1 MRQPKQIKE
10 ELSIVGTLKDLCLS
24 YEEISVMK
32 MRKIRSFVLQT
43 REFYSNLSQVYYN
56 VKRSYKDTIE
66 ILEKKRRFK
75 KALPVN
81 LSNKLQK
88 FFHKSQ
94 NTTQTNTPGQK
105 EAIAVLL
112 SANTKLHGSIIDEIF
127 KLFAQAVISDDSD
140 IMIVGK
146 LGRDFYNSLPAPV
159 GGRNYLYFEVPDFQF
174 DLEDL
179 KAIVYHLRQYKKI
192 TVFYGQYE
200 TMMKQ
205 IATYTNVTG
214 DIADQTESQTEEK
227 KDRFI
232 FEPSLPSV
240 LDFFESQIFSTL
252 FKQTMHESELAR
264 FASRIQAME
273 RALTSIEGEQKKL
286 YTESRHIR
294 DLVENKKQQGRI
306 AGMSLW
312 GKRL

>member
-75 KALPVN
+75 KAVPIN
-81 LSNKLQK
+81 LSNKLKK
-88 FFHKSQ
+88 FFHKGVGKD
-94 NTTQTNTPGQK
+94 TNEPRQK
-105 EAIAVLL
+105 DSIVVLL

-127 KLFAQAVISDDSD
+127 TLFSQSVVSDDSD

-146 LGRDFYNSLPAPV
+146 LGRDFYNSLPPPI
-159 GGRNYLYFEVPDFQF
+159 GGRNYLYFEIPDFQF

-205 IATYTNVTG
+205 SATHTNVTG
-214 DIADQTESQTEEK
+214 DMPDEVDFGTQQK

-240 LDFFESQIFSTL
+240 LDFFESQIFSAL

-273 RALTSIEGEQKKL
+273 QALTSIEGEQKKL
-286 YTESRHIR
+286 YTESRRIR